1 MSFTVAVDG
10 PAASGKGT
18 LSRAAARAFGFAYL
32 DTGLLYRA
40 IGAKFLEGVD
50 PVEAA
55 LNLDPAVLDD
65 ESLRRSEV
73 AQAAS
78 KVAAIPDLRA
88 ALVDFQRAFAQRAG
102 GAVLDG
108 RDIGTVICP
117 DAQVKLFITANDD
130 IRAERRWRELCAR
143 GSEMSLD
150 QVRADLL
157 ERDARDKQR
166 AQAPLCPALDAEVID
181 TSSLSIEE
189 ALDRVIAIITRQ
201 QTQKL
206 HATGVEVMGL
216 LPNPGASSG

>member
-40 IGAKFLEGVD
+40 IGVEYLKGMD

-55 LNLDPAVLDD
+55 LNLDPAVLGD
-65 ESLRRSEV
+65 ENLRGSEV

-78 KVAAIPDLRA
+78 KVAAIPELRA

-130 IRAERRWRELCAR
+130 IRAERRWRELTAK
-143 GSEMSLD
+143 GNDISFE
-150 QVRADLL
+150 QVRADLI

-166 AQAPLCPALDAEVID
+166 AQAPLCPAPDAQVID
-181 TSSLSIEE
+181 TSSLSINE
-189 ALDRVIAIITRQ
+189 ALDRVIAKIMDSGATR
-201 QTQKL
+201 
-206 HATGVEVMGL
+206 
-216 LPNPGASSG
+216 LP